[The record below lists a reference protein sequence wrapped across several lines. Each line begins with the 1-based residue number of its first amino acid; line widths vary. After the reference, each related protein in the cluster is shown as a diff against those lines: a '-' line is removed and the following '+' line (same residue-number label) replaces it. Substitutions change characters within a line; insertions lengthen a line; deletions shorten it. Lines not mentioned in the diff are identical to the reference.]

1 MVGPIYVPV
10 LPARRDAWDAYA
22 RLEFG
27 IRRRVAPL
35 WTVVPRV
42 GPGRAPFPDPDTDQA
57 ELRRW
62 LTPRMDN
69 LIKAMEGLTGWV
81 DAAHVEGLLD
91 AFAVMLWRLM
101 TSNRLRLVTGPGR
114 DPAHQRYAADLAFL
128 SGRGIGIRVLLDDP
142 PDHPL
147 STDLLDLIDR
157 LCLPPSRLDLILDAG
172 PVVDGG
178 DVGKRALAALD
189 LLGASSL
196 GTVVLTSGAFPRT
209 LDHLDAQPTRVIQ
222 RHDWQLYR
230 SVRAAR
236 PESLNSVVYG
246 DYSGEHAPER
256 GGRGRGA
263 GMEQQAQIIA
273 QGGAT
278 PQQEDALVASLTQK
292 LDRARRIWG
301 DSASL
306 SAAEVRAALDGP
318 ANRGTPA
325 PRA

>member
-1 MVGPIYVPV
+1 M
-10 LPARRDAWDAYA
+10 
-22 RLEFG
+22 
-27 IRRRVAPL
+27 
-35 WTVVPRV
+35 
-42 GPGRAPFPDPDTDQA
+42 
-57 ELRRW
+57 
-62 LTPRMDN
+62 
-69 LIKAMEGLTGWV
+69 
-81 DAAHVEGLLD
+81 
-91 AFAVMLWRLM
+91 
-101 TSNRLRLVTGPGR
+101 
-114 DPAHQRYAADLAFL
+114 
-128 SGRGIGIRVLLDDP
+128 LDDP

-157 LCLPPSRLDLILDAG
+157 LCLPPSRLDLMLDAG

-178 DVGKRALAALD
+178 DVGRRALAALD

-318 ANRGTPA
+318 ANRGNAGAEGLKPVGPVPWAVHGRAREYDGVRVWRSVSRSWRGTRSA
-325 PRA
+325 PCQGG